1 MLKPIKNK
9 KSKIK
14 QKRRRIAL
22 VMIITLLLLSMYMVF
37 RVKNYAKNY
46 IRNDFKI
53 KEEFNKDFKTYSFT
67 LEKEELKWHFVI
79 EENYKRKKKLIEE
92 IEYIED
98 ADTKCVIPKSDS
110 LSFYPQCLE
119 NNKLIDFHLISD
131 ELKAKMDEKYF
142 KSTTKETQDY
152 EKITLKNLDENTY
165 YIWNYKGFYK
175 INSKSKEKINLFEKD
190 IYNVSNIVI
199 VKDYLLIPDYNASYY
214 FNKFYMINMKDGKV
228 NEWEFKDSIYFDGYY
243 LGSHN
248 NSLFY
253 IDKKMKIEWEL
264 LPKKKKMRKVGTE
277 NKEGKIWQNS
287 DWEKISINKIIN
299 DSLKFS
305 KEQPIHYEIK
315 EGLII
320 HYQNGLEKRISK
332 KNVKEIVATMKN
344 KVYYLVEDSLYY
356 YTEEEGEVEVMSYF
370 EWNFN
375 YKNMIFIKE
384 NN

>member
-1 MLKPIKNK
+1 
-9 KSKIK
+9 
-14 QKRRRIAL
+14 
-22 VMIITLLLLSMYMVF
+22 
-37 RVKNYAKNY
+37 
-46 IRNDFKI
+46 
-53 KEEFNKDFKTYSFT
+53 
-67 LEKEELKWHFVI
+67 
-79 EENYKRKKKLIEE
+79 
-92 IEYIED
+92 
-98 ADTKCVIPKSDS
+98 
-110 LSFYPQCLE
+110 
-119 NNKLIDFHLISD
+119 
-131 ELKAKMDEKYF
+131 
-142 KSTTKETQDY
+142 
-152 EKITLKNLDENTY
+152 
-165 YIWNYKGFYK
+165 
-175 INSKSKEKINLFEKD
+175 
-190 IYNVSNIVI
+190 
-199 VKDYLLIPDYNASYY
+199 
-214 FNKFYMINMKDGKV
+214 MINMKDGKV

-320 HYQNGLEKRISK
+320 NYQNGLEKRISK